1 MSGDKELFE
10 IMKSRGR
17 NSGQL
22 PGKVVRYIPED
33 TADTVLQIDERIQ
46 KIRQNQGWFIGG
58 AIALAFLLG
67 VCV

>member
-10 IMKSRGR
+10 MMQNRSRA
-17 NSGQL
+17 GQL
-22 PGKVVRYIPED
+22 PGKTVRFIPEE
-33 TADTVLQIDERIQ
+33 TADTVLKIDARIQ
-46 KIRQNQGWFIGG
+46 KIRQNQVWFITG

>member
-10 IMKSRGR
+10 MMQSRGR
-17 NSGQL
+17 NAGQI
-22 PGKVVRYIPED
+22 PGKVVRFIPEE
-33 TADTVLQIDERIQ
+33 TADTVLKIDERIQ
-46 KIRQNQGWFIGG
+46 KIRQNQGWFITG